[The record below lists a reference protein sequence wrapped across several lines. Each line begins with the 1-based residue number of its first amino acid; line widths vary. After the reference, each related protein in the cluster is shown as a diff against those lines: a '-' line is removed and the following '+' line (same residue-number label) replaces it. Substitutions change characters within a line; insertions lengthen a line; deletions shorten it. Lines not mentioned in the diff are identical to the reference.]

1 MEFVTNNIFK
11 EDTYDTPE
19 GRRSWFNKL
28 MGGCRFDFYRR
39 NFWVFIKTGTVA
51 KFGRLDAQNQVK
63 FSTQN
68 IVATERCG
76 GKIHLRNLNKLR
88 ALNGKTVVFVS
99 NHMSLLETGIV
110 HAFIRPHV
118 DFSFVVKESLLR
130 VPFFGNILRA
140 MNAVGVARKNPREDL
155 KKVLTDGVEVLKM
168 GRSMII
174 FPQSTRSEN
183 FSPEEFNSIGV
194 KLAKSAGVPV
204 VPMALKT
211 NFVKTGKKFRDLG
224 PVDINEEIYFDFGD
238 PIEVTGNGK
247 EAQQQVIDFIQS
259 RLDEW
264 CKK

>member
-1 MEFVTNNIFK
+1 MH
-11 EDTYDTPE
+11 
-19 GRRSWFNKL
+19 
-28 MGGCRFDFYRR
+28 RFDFYRR

-51 KFGRLDAQNQVK
+51 KFGRLDARNQIK
-63 FSTQN
+63 YSTQN
-68 IVATERCG
+68 IDVTERCG
-76 GKIHLRNLNKLR
+76 GKIHLRNLDKLK
-88 ALNGKTVVFVS
+88 ALEGKTVVFVS

-118 DFSFVVKESLLR
+118 DFSFVVKKSLLS

-140 MNAVGVARKNPREDL
+140 MNAVGVERKNPREDL

-174 FPQSTRSEN
+174 FPQSTRSETFN
-183 FSPEEFNSIGV
+183 PEEFNSIGI

-204 VPMALKT
+204 VPIALKT

-247 EAQQQVIDFIQS
+247 EAQQAVIEFIQS
-259 RLDEW
+259 RLNEW